1 MTEKRACFFC
11 AVCEFENEARVAE
24 PEYLFERDIFAV
36 FKADAVAERHLH
48 DRLRYAAHAGGVAG
62 DCLAR
67 TKKLGNAGENVQK

>member
-11 AVCEFENEARVAE
+11 AVRKLENEARVAE

-62 DCLAR
+62 NRLAR
-67 TKKLGNAGENVQK
+67 AKKPGNSGEHIY